1 MDGGAPTTERVFTAV
16 FLFAGIGVG
25 ALGFIDAHVTL
36 NGVKGRVRCLGG
48 VDLDAVACR
57 SFEKLTKSPCHRRD
71 IGEMTGADLRALFG
85 DDAPDFVFM
94 SAPCQGFSG
103 LLSEEKSR
111 SAKYEALNR
120 LAVDGVNLVLDAW
133 GHDGPGLILF
143 ENVPRIATR
152 GKELLKKI
160 RAPLRAHGYV
170 THEGTHN
177 CGEIGNLAQSR
188 ERFLMVARH
197 GRKVP
202 VFLYQPPKRPL
213 RPCGDVIEALP
224 LPGERRAGRLHQMP
238 AISLR
243 TWLRLAAIRP
253 GKDWRDLSTLDGEAR
268 PAWARYAVTP
278 WHLPTGAVA
287 GSGTNSAW
295 GVADVRVP
303 GAAWHDDALGVVDF
317 ADHFGAISGRP
328 YPTNGAYSLAD
339 VRVEGRWH
347 GGVLGVVGAG
357 DAFGTITGNGRPA
370 CGAFSFADLRVSP
383 RGHGMHWRVLDPA
396 STAPTVTGVTDVQAG
411 APSLADLRLGSDN
424 PNRHTAKYHVASP
437 LAPSRALT
445 GTDGRVGS
453 GAPSVA
459 DVRLR
464 APANFGCYGVCSFSG
479 PAGTI
484 TGNQAPGGSP
494 TSVADLRI
502 TCTPWRNSGVLGV
515 LSWAQPSYTVTG
527 ALDLWA
533 GWAAVSDPRAKG
545 EPDVEPD
552 VAAAVEG
559 EATHRHRG
567 PARARSH
574 RAAAAPL
581 AGPWW
586 SSDPRVP
593 SNPRLVVRWRQAD
606 LDAAPPYLPVI
617 PGRGDGSWHRPITL
631 LERASL
637 QGIPAEVDGAPLEL
651 EGTLS
656 QVAKHIG
663 NAVPKGAALAIAVE
677 ILRTLI
683 LASTGAFMLSSGSG
697 VWVKR
702 RRDGSFP
709 LYLDDQ
715 LPKVKKRKARK
726 VRREVAR
733 IEGRTTSSIE
743 WADAT
748 WSSAAGVLQ

>member
-1 MDGGAPTTERVFTAV
+1 MDGGVVTERVFTAV

-25 ALGFIDAHVTL
+25 ALGFIDAQVTL
-36 NGVKGRVRCLGG
+36 NGVKGSVRSLGG
-48 VDLDAVACR
+48 VDLDPVACR
-57 SFEKLTKSPCHRRD
+57 SFQKLTGSPCHARD
-71 IGEMTGADLRALFG
+71 LGQMTGAELRGLFG
-85 DDAPDFVFM
+85 EWAPDFVFM

-103 LLSEEKSR
+103 LLSEEKSK
-111 SAKYEALNR
+111 SEKYEKLNR
-120 LAVDGVNLVLDAW
+120 LAVQGVELILDAW
-133 GHDGPGLILF
+133 GKDGPGLILF

-160 RAPLRAHGYV
+160 RTPLRAHGYV

-188 ERFLMVARH
+188 ERFLLVARH
-197 GRKVP
+197 SRKVP

-213 RPCGDVIEALP
+213 RPCGEVIERLP
-224 LPGERRAGRLHQMP
+224 LPGERAAGRLHQMP

-278 WHLPTGAVA
+278 WFEPTGAVA

-303 GAAWHDDALGVVDF
+303 GGAWHDDALGVVGLGESF
-317 ADHFGAISGRP
+317 RAITGRHHP
-328 YPTNGAYSLAD
+328 SNGAYSLAD
-339 VRVEGRWH
+339 VRVDGSWH
-347 GGVLGVVGAG
+347 SGVLGVVAG
-357 DAFGTITGNGRPA
+357 DAAFGTITGNGRPV
-370 CGAFSFADLRVSP
+370 CGAFTYADLRVSP
-383 RGHGMHWRVLDPA
+383 RGHAMHWRVLDVDAP
-396 STAPTVTGVTDVQAG
+396 APTVTGTTDIQAG
-411 APSLADLRLGSDN
+411 APSLADLRIASDN
-424 PNRHTAKYHVASP
+424 PNRHAAKYYVTDSFGPA
-437 LAPSRALT
+437 RTIT

-453 GAPSVA
+453 GAPCVA

-464 APANFGCYGVCSFSG
+464 APANFGCYGVVGFHE

-515 LSWAQPSYTVTG
+515 LAFTQPSYTVTG

-533 GWAAVSDPRAKG
+533 GWAAVADPRG
-545 EPDVEPD
+545 GDEG
-552 VAAAVEG
+552 AAIDAEVVFEG
-559 EATHRHRG
+559 AAGAGAHARG
-567 PARARSH
+567 AARARGH
-574 RAAAAPL
+574 RAPAAL
-581 AGPWW
+581 YLGPWW
-586 SSDPRVP
+586 SSDPRIP
-593 SNPRLVVRWRQAD
+593 ANPRLVVRWRQVD
-606 LDAAPPYLPVI
+606 LDHAPPFLPVI

-631 LERASL
+631 LERAAL
-637 QGIPAEVDGAPLEL
+637 QGIPAQVNGQPLEL

-677 ILRTLI
+677 ILRTLV
-683 LASTGAFMLSSGSG
+683 LASTGAFMLSSGGG

-702 RRDGSFP
+702 RANGTFP
-709 LYLDDQ
+709 LYLDEQ
-715 LPKVKKRKARK
+715 LAKVTRRKARK
-726 VRREVAR
+726 ARKAVAR
-733 IEGRTTSSIE
+733 IEARTTIGAWTPCE
-743 WADAT
+743 GRA
-748 WSSAAGVLQ
+748 